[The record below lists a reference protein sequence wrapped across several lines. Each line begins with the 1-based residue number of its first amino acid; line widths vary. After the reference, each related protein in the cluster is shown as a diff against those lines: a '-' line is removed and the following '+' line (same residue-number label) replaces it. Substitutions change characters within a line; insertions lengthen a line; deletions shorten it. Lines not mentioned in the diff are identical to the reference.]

1 MIVEEIEVQ
10 ELSQATLIGSTPGP
24 DNSDTDTLAAYDS
37 VEGRSLRQQGL
48 ILKIDFVIPQRVTVG
63 CLDEWIVALEQPSP
77 APTWRETVRL
87 DSDDDRIR
95 YWITS
100 CLNLTQ
106 SILLILRIP
115 SLDPL
120 SILHC
125 EKRAPSDSK
134 WRATVRLP
142 CPDSAFRPNI
152 VRTINQVL
160 ALAVW
165 ASDTS
170 PDRDNKQRFYDT
182 IRDKILTPQRAVTAL
197 GKSTI
202 EILKVAYQQDIPFL
216 SLGRGVYQLGWGAK
230 AITIDRSSTRGDSAM
245 SPRMTTNKF
254 LCTKILAMAGLP
266 SSTHRA
272 VRDVGSA
279 LQTGRTLGWP
289 VVIKPVDGERGE
301 GVSVDVDEANLP
313 EAFEY
318 AHRNSKN
325 QTVLVE
331 KQVKGVCYRLFI
343 AHGDLLYAV
352 KRLPIGVYGD
362 SKRTI
367 GELVSDAVDR
377 EQCRPPWKRIPIQ
390 PIDPKALAVL
400 ESNNLTEHSIPEDGQ
415 FVPLRPIETTAS
427 GGVDIDVT
435 PYVHAENIRAAVHA
449 AQITGLE
456 VAGVDIITTDI
467 SCPWHETGAVINEVN
482 YAPLLGGGKISRSY
496 IATYLDRL
504 LDGDGR
510 IPLELYIGGDAA
522 FIAARERGA
531 ELAKKFPGLTIT
543 SATHTESSEGQTI
556 PMALTGLGRRAQA
569 LIMRE
574 SVDALILVVQDDEL
588 LRQDLTLDNFDQ
600 IVHIDDQLQSLTPD
614 QSLVPVESIKTLI
627 SALSER
633 KKRT

>member
-1 MIVEEIEVQ
+1 MQ
-10 ELSQATLIGSTPGP
+10 ELREATLISPTPS
-24 DNSDTDTLAAYDS
+24 SDTPNTAYTNTS
-37 VEGRSLRQQGL
+37 VADYSYEGRPLRQLQAT
-48 ILKIDFVIPQRVTVG
+48 LKIDFVIPQHVTLG
-63 CLDEWIVALEQPSP
+63 CLDEWTAALEQANP
-77 APTWRETVRL
+77 APIWYETANP
-87 DSDDDRIR
+87 DSDDEIR

-100 CLNLTQ
+100 CLKIAQ

-115 SLDPL
+115 SFDPF
-120 SILHC
+120 SIVHC
-125 EKRAPSDSK
+125 EARASSERT

-142 CPDSAFRPNI
+142 CPDTAFHSNV

-160 ALAVW
+160 AIAVW
-165 ASDTS
+165 ASDI
-170 PDRDNKQRFYDT
+170 PPERDNKQLFYDK
-182 IRDKILTPQRAVTAL
+182 IRDKILTPQSAAMSL

-245 SPRMTTNKF
+245 SPRMTANKVT
-254 LCTKILAMAGLP
+254 CTKFLAMAGLP
-266 SSTHRA
+266 SPTHRA
-272 VRDVGSA
+272 VRDIGSA

-367 GELVSDAVDR
+367 GELVNDAVER
-377 EQCRPPWKRIPIQ
+377 EQCRPPWKRVPIQ
-390 PIDPKALAVL
+390 PIDPKASEVL
-400 ESNNLTEHSIPEDGQ
+400 NSNNLTEHSIPEDGQ

-427 GGVDIDVT
+427 GGIDIDVT
-435 PYVHAENIRAAVHA
+435 SYVHTENIRAAVHA

-467 SCPWHETGAVINEVN
+467 SRPWHETGAVINEVN
-482 YAPLLGGGKISRSY
+482 YAPLLGGGEISRSY
-496 IATYLDRL
+496 ITTYLERL
-504 LDGDGR
+504 LGGDGR
-510 IPLELYIGGDAA
+510 IPVELYIGGDAA
-522 FIAARERGA
+522 FIAARERGT
-531 ELAKKFPGLTIT
+531 ELAKKFPGLVIT
-543 SATHTESSEGQTI
+543 SAAHTESAEGQTI
-556 PMALTGLGRRAQA
+556 PMSLTGLGRRAQA
-569 LIMRE
+569 LIMRQ
-574 SVDALILVVQDDEL
+574 SVDALILVLQDDEV
-588 LRQDLTLDNFDQ
+588 LRQGLTLDSFDQ
-600 IVHIDDQLQSLTPD
+600 IVHVDNQLRSLKTDQT
-614 QSLVPVESIKTLI
+614 LVPLEAIETLMA
-627 SALSER
+627 ALNER
-633 KKRT
+633 TKRK